1 MNQMHKTEK
10 LLYGGFAVVALAVIV
25 AMLVSIFSPPKQIV
39 EETETVETPKATVE
53 KPIEDVPN
61 QMEQWQRNVEATRL
75 QREANEAWVKLIQ
88 VEKEWWESRKNG

>member
-1 MNQMHKTEK
+1 MHKTEK